1 MKKFLIGLF
10 LGVFLA
16 AIGAEA
22 YTQLKNNVRR
32 NGFWDG
38 DLIVFQENVR
48 DLVNDI
54 QDVLLGDN
62 LIGTPV
68 LAIGTNAPNV
78 ANGVF
83 NFRVNGI
90 EYKQAADAV
99 GVAPGNDV
107 IPQSTF
113 GAVALDIG
121 ANGTVDITEAADNAT
136 GYASAVLAVAGVAA
150 VGADHTR
157 MGTVTATKSDGAFT
171 FATTDLDA
179 ANTTVAYT
187 DGTTGFNTID
197 TNNLSLNK
205 AE

>member
-1 MKKFLIGLF
+1 MKKIITGLIMGM
-10 LGVFLA
+10 VLA
-16 AIGAEA
+16 AVTTGA
-22 YTQLKNNVRR
+22 YTQLKNDVKRG
-32 NGFWDG
+32 GFWDG

-68 LAIGTNAPNV
+68 LAIGSNAPNV
-78 ANGVF
+78 SNGVF

-99 GVAPGNDV
+99 GAVPGNDV

-113 GAVALDIG
+113 GAVALDVG
-121 ANGTVDITEAADNAT
+121 VNGTVDIIEAGDNAT
-136 GYASAVLAVAGVAA
+136 GYASAVLAVAGIAA

-157 MGTVTATKSDGAFT
+157 LGTVSTTKSDGTFT
-171 FATTDLDA
+171 FGTTDLDA
-179 ANTTVAYT
+179 ANTTTAYT